1 MKTRFDG
8 SAKSY
13 LRIAGLGVLAGLAVV
28 FFLAIPDH
36 PLWGFRRWSAAT
48 FGFWMCSTSRIVLTS
63 KNRTCGAINA
73 GLYIFLMFLVTTVG
87 QSTLLFRSG
96 GTPFVSLP
104 EMAAHSVPGWLW
116 YSLPPAAL
124 CAALGAV
131 LWSGRK
137 RTQWGKI
144 LRLLPACFLLA
155 ETALLLAGLLTQGTN
170 LFSVLTDL
178 GCLIW
183 YLAACG
189 FFRRVAAIFR
199 RRFQKNFS
207 KSQE

>member
-8 SAKSY
+8 SAHSY
-13 LRIAGLGVLAGLAVV
+13 LRIAGLGLLAGLAVV

-36 PLWGFRRWSAAT
+36 PLWGFHRWSAAT

-63 KNRTCGAINA
+63 KTRTCGAVGA

-87 QSTLLFRSG
+87 QSALLFRSG
-96 GTPFVSLP
+96 GTPFASLP
-104 EMAAHSVPGWLW
+104 ELAAHSVPGWLW
-116 YSLPPAAL
+116 YSLPPAML

-137 RTQWGKI
+137 RTRWGNI
-144 LRLLPACFLLA
+144 LRILPACFLLA
-155 ETALLLAGLLTQGTN
+155 ETALLLKNVAAHGTD
-170 LFSVLTDL
+170 LFSALTDL

-183 YLAACG
+183 YLAASG
-189 FFRRVAAIFR
+189 FFRRIAPIF
-199 RRFQKNFS
+199 RRFQKNF
-207 KSQE
+207 ERNT

>member
-63 KNRTCGAINA
+63 KNRTCAAVGA
-73 GLYIFLMFLVTTVG
+73 GLYIFLMFLVTTAG
-87 QSTLLFRSG
+87 QSVLLFRSG
-96 GTPFVSLP
+96 RTLFTSLP
-104 EMAAHSVPGWLW
+104 EMAAHHVPGWLW
-116 YSLPPAAL
+116 YSLPPAVL

-137 RTQWGKI
+137 QTMWGKF
-144 LRLLPACFLLA
+144 LRILPACFLLA
-155 ETALLLAGLLTQGTN
+155 ETALLLAGLLVHGTN
-170 LFSVLTDL
+170 LFSVLTNL

-183 YLAACG
+183 YLAASG
-189 FFRRVAAIFR
+189 FFRRFP
-199 RRFQKNFS
+199 KNF
-207 KSQE
+207 ERNT